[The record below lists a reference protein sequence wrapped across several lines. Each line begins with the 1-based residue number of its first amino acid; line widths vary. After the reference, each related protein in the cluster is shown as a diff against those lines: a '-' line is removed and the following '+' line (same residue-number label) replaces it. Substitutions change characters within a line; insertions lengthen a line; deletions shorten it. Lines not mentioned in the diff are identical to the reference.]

1 MTVDKEAVIESSGN
15 VFIDLGFSPEEAT
28 LLAMRAEL
36 IARLR
41 ETIVERGWTQ
51 IQAAENLGIGQ
62 SRVSDLVR
70 GKWDKFSLDML
81 VTLAT
86 RVGRR
91 VELTAA

>member
-51 IQAAENLGIGQ
+51 IQAAENLAH
-62 SRVSDLVR
+62 L
-70 GKWDKFSLDML
+70 
-81 VTLAT
+81 
-86 RVGRR
+86 
-91 VELTAA
+91 